1 MRSSI
6 ATGEIQ
12 SWIGSTILVMK
23 SLSKIVKR
31 ILSAA
36 AVMAIGFAL
45 GTAGI
50 TASDAQ
56 MSDIA
61 KQRVAAMQQNGG
73 NMKKLGA
80 AVAAGD
86 SAAAAAAAIN
96 EVASRIPSLFPQGSG
111 TGDTNAKPEIWQDF
125 AGFRKIANDLESAE
139 AKIVADANAGNLGSD
154 PKAVVGSL
162 GKNCGACHKAFR
174 KPQN

>member
-1 MRSSI
+1 M
-6 ATGEIQ
+6 
-12 SWIGSTILVMK
+12 ILVMK

-50 TASDAQ
+50 TASDAK

-80 AVAAGD
+80 AVT
-86 SAAAAAAAIN
+86 AAIN

-125 AGFRKIANDLESAE
+125 AGFRKIANDLESAA

-162 GKNCGACHKAFR
+162 GKNCGACRKAFR

>member
-6 ATGEIQ
+6 APGEIQ

-80 AVAAGD
+80 AVAA
-86 SAAAAAAAIN
+86 AIN

-125 AGFRKIANDLESAE
+125 AGFRKIANDLESAA

>member
-6 ATGEIQ
+6 APGEIQ

-80 AVAAGD
+80 AVT
-86 SAAAAAAAIN
+86 AAIN

-125 AGFRKIANDLESAE
+125 AGFRKIANDLESAA

-162 GKNCGACHKAFR
+162 GKNCGACRKAFR

>member
-1 MRSSI
+1 M
-6 ATGEIQ
+6 
-12 SWIGSTILVMK
+12 ILVMK

-80 AVAAGD
+80 AVSAGD
-86 SAAAAAAAIN
+86 SAAAAAAAAIN

-111 TGDTNAKPEIWQDF
+111 TGDTNAKPEIWQNF
-125 AGFRKIANDLESAE
+125 AGFRKIANDLESAA

>member
-1 MRSSI
+1 MNITSSI
-6 ATGEIQ
+6 VNRTLGI
-12 SWIGSTILVMK
+12 
-23 SLSKIVKR
+23 
-31 ILSAA
+31 A
-36 AVMAIGFAL
+36 AVIAVGVAV

-50 TASDAQ
+50 SSSDAQ
-56 MSDIA
+56 MSDIT
-61 KQRVAAMQQNGG
+61 KQRVSAMKQNGG

-86 SAAAAAAAIN
+86 NAAAAAAAAAVN

-111 TGDTNAKPEIWQDF
+111 ADDTNAKPDIWQDF
-125 AGFRKIANDLESAE
+125 AGFRKIANDLESAA

-174 KPQN
+174 KPLN

>member
-6 ATGEIQ
+6 APGEIQ

-80 AVAAGD
+80 AVAA
-86 SAAAAAAAIN
+86 AIN

-125 AGFRKIANDLESAE
+125 AGFRKIANDLESAA

-162 GKNCGACHKAFR
+162 GKNCGACRKAFR